1 MAFFD
6 KLNDLAKSVKDA
18 ANDAVE
24 TTRIK
29 SRISSEK
36 RAVDEACRKIGEYY
50 YAKRAGDMGPVD
62 DDILEYCIEIDE
74 HMRVIS
80 ELEAELERERAA
92 KEAAEQAFVQ
102 CPSCGA
108 KNGKQAKFCQE
119 CGNKLQADPPP
130 EVPANCPNC
139 GQENPPGT
147 RFCGGCDS
155 RRNKRLRSVWLR
167 LADVVRHYVSRMF
180 LFRSCLYILVCRS
193 VENPSCAADV
203 LPVFT
208 ASYRHHSRLRYGR
221 RALYSMADPR
231 RRDDIIRRMD
241 SKSSGARLRQ
251 FPRKMKN
258 TAPTMQRAA

>member
-80 ELEAELERERAA
+80 ELEAELERERAG
-92 KEAAEQAFVQ
+92 EGGG
-102 CPSCGA
+102 GA
-108 KNGKQAKFCQE
+108 RFR
-119 CGNKLQADPPP
+119 P
-130 EVPANCPNC
+130 VP
-139 GQENPPGT
+139 
-147 RFCGGCDS
+147 
-155 RRNKRLRSVWLR
+155 RLRR
-167 LADVVRHYVSRMF
+167 EERQTG
-180 LFRSCLYILVCRS
+180 
-193 VENPSCAADV
+193 EV
-203 LPVFT
+203 LP
-208 ASYRHHSRLRYGR
+208 GMR
-221 RALYSMADPR
+221 RAA
-231 RRDDIIRRMD
+231 
-241 SKSSGARLRQ
+241 
-251 FPRKMKN
+251 
-258 TAPTMQRAA
+258 

>member
-92 KEAAEQAFVQ
+92 KEAAEPSFVTCQA
-102 CPSCGA
+102 CGA

-119 CGNKLQADPPP
+119 CGAQLEKPQPSPVN
-130 EVPANCPNC
+130 
-139 GQENPPGT
+139 
-147 RFCGGCDS
+147 
-155 RRNKRLRSVWLR
+155 
-167 LADVVRHYVSRMF
+167 
-180 LFRSCLYILVCRS
+180 VC
-193 VENPSCAADV
+193 PSC
-203 LPVFT
+203 
-208 ASYRHHSRLRYGR
+208 
-221 RALYSMADPR
+221 
-231 RRDDIIRRMD
+231 
-241 SKSSGARLRQ
+241 GAVNEDGAKFCTDCGAKL
-251 FPRKMKN
+251 N
-258 TAPTMQRAA
+258 

>member
-80 ELEAELERERAA
+80 ELEAAQLEKPAPALNVCPACGAVNEEGA
-92 KEAAEQAFVQ
+92 KFCVD
-102 CPSCGA
+102 CGA
-108 KNGKQAKFCQE
+108 KLG
-119 CGNKLQADPPP
+119 
-130 EVPANCPNC
+130 
-139 GQENPPGT
+139 
-147 RFCGGCDS
+147 
-155 RRNKRLRSVWLR
+155 
-167 LADVVRHYVSRMF
+167 
-180 LFRSCLYILVCRS
+180 
-193 VENPSCAADV
+193 
-203 LPVFT
+203 
-208 ASYRHHSRLRYGR
+208 
-221 RALYSMADPR
+221 
-231 RRDDIIRRMD
+231 
-241 SKSSGARLRQ
+241 
-251 FPRKMKN
+251 
-258 TAPTMQRAA
+258 

>member
-74 HMRVIS
+74 HMRIIS

-119 CGNKLQADPPP
+119 CGAQLEK
-130 EVPANCPNC
+130 PAPAVN
-139 GQENPPGT
+139 
-147 RFCGGCDS
+147 
-155 RRNKRLRSVWLR
+155 
-167 LADVVRHYVSRMF
+167 
-180 LFRSCLYILVCRS
+180 VC
-193 VENPSCAADV
+193 PSC
-203 LPVFT
+203 
-208 ASYRHHSRLRYGR
+208 
-221 RALYSMADPR
+221 
-231 RRDDIIRRMD
+231 
-241 SKSSGARLRQ
+241 GAVNEEGAKFCCECGAKL
-251 FPRKMKN
+251 N
-258 TAPTMQRAA
+258 

>member
-80 ELEAELERERAA
+80 ELEAELERFVNKTAKDKDAQAKAA
-92 KEAAEQAFVQ
+92 NKQAELNAQFAAEYDRVTARVMDELRKVVAQWI
-102 CPSCGA
+102 
-108 KNGKQAKFCQE
+108 KT
-119 CGNKLQADPPP
+119 NKKGITVV
-130 EVPANCPNC
+130 VPAHTALGYAP
-139 GQENPPGT
+139 
-147 RFCGGCDS
+147 
-155 RRNKRLRSVWLR
+155 
-167 LADVVRHYVSRMF
+167 
-180 LFRSCLYILVCRS
+180 
-193 VENPSCAADV
+193 AADV
-203 LPVFT
+203 SGEILKKLNAVAIDFT
-208 ASYRHHSRLRYGR
+208 A
-221 RALYSMADPR
+221 
-231 RRDDIIRRMD
+231 
-241 SKSSGARLRQ
+241 K
-251 FPRKMKN
+251 
-258 TAPTMQRAA
+258 

>member
-92 KEAAEQAFVQ
+92 KEAAEPAFVQ
-102 CPSCGA
+102 LPRSTSA
-108 KNGKQAKFCQE
+108 RPAARSTKRARSSASTAE
-119 CGNKLQADPPP
+119 RSSGN
-130 EVPANCPNC
+130 E
-139 GQENPPGT
+139 G
-147 RFCGGCDS
+147 F
-155 RRNKRLRSVWLR
+155 
-167 LADVVRHYVSRMF
+167 
-180 LFRSCLYILVCRS
+180 
-193 VENPSCAADV
+193 
-203 LPVFT
+203 
-208 ASYRHHSRLRYGR
+208 
-221 RALYSMADPR
+221 PR
-231 RRDDIIRRMD
+231 RTRE
-241 SKSSGARLRQ
+241 
-251 FPRKMKN
+251 
-258 TAPTMQRAA
+258 

>member
-80 ELEAELERERAA
+80 ELEAELERHRAWSLA
-92 KEAAEQAFVQ
+92 
-102 CPSCGA
+102 
-108 KNGKQAKFCQE
+108 NGLMATPHVLVD
-119 CGNKLQADPPP
+119 GRSLPPP
-130 EVPANCPNC
+130 YRGE
-139 GQENPPGT
+139 
-147 RFCGGCDS
+147 D
-155 RRNKRLRSVWLR
+155 
-167 LADVVRHYVSRMF
+167 LAT
-180 LFRSCLYILVCRS
+180 L
-193 VENPSCAADV
+193 
-203 LPVFT
+203 T
-208 ASYRHHSRLRYGR
+208 
-221 RALYSMADPR
+221 
-231 RRDDIIRRMD
+231 
-241 SKSSGARLRQ
+241 
-251 FPRKMKN
+251 
-258 TAPTMQRAA
+258 

>member
-92 KEAAEQAFVQ
+92 KEAAEPAFVQ
-102 CPSCGA
+102 CPACGA

-119 CGNKLQADPPP
+119 CGAQLEKPQPAPVNVCPACGAVNEEGAKFCVDCGAKL
-130 EVPANCPNC
+130 
-139 GQENPPGT
+139 G
-147 RFCGGCDS
+147 
-155 RRNKRLRSVWLR
+155 
-167 LADVVRHYVSRMF
+167 
-180 LFRSCLYILVCRS
+180 
-193 VENPSCAADV
+193 
-203 LPVFT
+203 
-208 ASYRHHSRLRYGR
+208 
-221 RALYSMADPR
+221 
-231 RRDDIIRRMD
+231 
-241 SKSSGARLRQ
+241 
-251 FPRKMKN
+251 
-258 TAPTMQRAA
+258 

>member
-50 YAKRAGDMGPVD
+50 YAKRAADLGPVD

-80 ELEAELERERAA
+80 ELTAELERERET
-92 KEAAEQAFVQ
+92 KEEEQQFVA
-102 CPSCGA
+102 CSSCGA

-119 CGNKLQADPPP
+119 CGAQLEKQA
-130 EVPANCPNC
+130 V
-139 GQENPPGT
+139 
-147 RFCGGCDS
+147 
-155 RRNKRLRSVWLR
+155 
-167 LADVVRHYVSRMF
+167 
-180 LFRSCLYILVCRS
+180 LVCAD
-193 VENPSCAADV
+193 CGAANDN
-203 LPVFT
+203 
-208 ASYRHHSRLRYGR
+208 
-221 RALYSMADPR
+221 
-231 RRDDIIRRMD
+231 
-241 SKSSGARLRQ
+241 GAKFCTECGAKL
-251 FPRKMKN
+251 N
-258 TAPTMQRAA
+258 

>member
-80 ELEAELERERAA
+80 ELEAY
-92 KEAAEQAFVQ
+92 
-102 CPSCGA
+102 PSS
-108 KNGKQAKFCQE
+108 
-119 CGNKLQADPPP
+119 KL
-130 EVPANCPNC
+130 N
-139 GQENPPGT
+139 
-147 RFCGGCDS
+147 S
-155 RRNKRLRSVWLR
+155 S
-167 LADVVRHYVSRMF
+167 
-180 LFRSCLYILVCRS
+180 
-193 VENPSCAADV
+193 
-203 LPVFT
+203 
-208 ASYRHHSRLRYGR
+208 AS
-221 RALYSMADPR
+221 AR
-231 RRDDIIRRMD
+231 RRRRR
-241 SKSSGARLRQ
+241 SPLSSSAPPAARRTANRRSSARNAARSLKSPLPRSTSAR
-251 FPRKMKN
+251 P
-258 TAPTMQRAA
+258 AAR